1 MKAIIL
7 LVFYLFSLSLGSP
20 ENQDNIQK
28 ALLINTNLTK
38 EELTQL
44 LNTEGSNTEIEEV
57 SPDAESETESETEKI
72 FKNLRNGKLKIKVKL
87 ELNLKDLK
95 GKKKGHTETEKEG
108 ESEDGTVVKTA
119 FIQTPVPQV
128 PQKVS
133 LFKYILA
140 LLIMVILMSLFVLS
154 STTKEG
160 RKRIIYQAKKNDDYL
175 LQDN

>member
-7 LVFYLFSLSLGSP
+7 VVFYLFSLSLCAP

-44 LNTEGSNTEIEEV
+44 LNTEGSNTSIEEV
-57 SPDAESETESETEKI
+57 SPDEESETESETEKI

-87 ELNLKDLK
+87 ELDLKD
-95 GKKKGHTETEKEG
+95 KKKGHTETEKEG
-108 ESEDGTVVKTA
+108 ESEDGTVVQTA

-128 PQKVS
+128 PHKVS
-133 LFKYILA
+133 LSKYILA

-175 LQDN
+175 LQDI

>member
-7 LVFYLFSLSLGSP
+7 VAFYFFSLSLCAP

-44 LNTEGSNTEIEEV
+44 LNTEGGSTSIEEV

-87 ELNLKDLK
+87 ELNLKD
-95 GKKKGHTETEKEG
+95 KKKAIPKLRKK
-108 ESEDGTVVKTA
+108 VN
-119 FIQTPVPQV
+119 
-128 PQKVS
+128 QKMKILLKLP
-133 LFKYILA
+133 LFKPQFHNFL
-140 LLIMVILMSLFVLS
+140 
-154 STTKEG
+154 
-160 RKRIIYQAKKNDDYL
+160 KKYL
-175 LQDN
+175 CLNIF

>member
-7 LVFYLFSLSLGSP
+7 VVFYLFSLSLGSP

-87 ELNLKDLK
+87 ELDLK
-95 GKKKGHTETEKEG
+95 NKKKGKTETEKEN
-108 ESEDGTVVKTA
+108 ESEDGTIVKTA

-140 LLIMVILMSLFVLS
+140 LLIMVILMSLFAIS
-154 STTKEG
+154 STNKKG
-160 RKRIIYQAKKNDDYL
+160 RKLIIYQAKKNDDYL

>member
-7 LVFYLFSLSLGSP
+7 VVFYLFSLSIGSP

-44 LNTEGSNTEIEEV
+44 LKNEGSNTEIEEV

-87 ELNLKDLK
+87 ELDLK
-95 GKKKGHTETEKEG
+95 NKKKGQTETEKEN
-108 ESEDGTVVKTA
+108 ESEDGTIVKTA
-119 FIQTPVPQV
+119 FIQTPVSQV

-140 LLIMVILMSLFVLS
+140 LIIMVILMSLFAIS
-154 STTKEG
+154 STNKEG
-160 RKRIIYQAKKNDDYL
+160 RKLIIYKAKKNDDYL

>member
-7 LVFYLFSLSLGSP
+7 VVFYLFSLSLCAP

-38 EELTQL
+38 DELTQL
-44 LNTEGSNTEIEEV
+44 LNTEGSNTSIEEV
-57 SPDAESETESETEKI
+57 SPDAESETESATEKI

-87 ELNLKDLK
+87 ELDLKD
-95 GKKKGHTETEKEG
+95 KKKGHTETEKEG
-108 ESEDGTVVKTA
+108 ESEDGTVVQTA

-128 PQKVS
+128 PHKVS
-133 LFKYILA
+133 LSKYILA

>member
-7 LVFYLFSLSLGSP
+7 VVFCLFSLSLGSP

-57 SPDAESETESETEKI
+57 SPDAESETEKI

-87 ELNLKDLK
+87 ELDLK
-95 GKKKGHTETEKEG
+95 NKKKGHTETEKEN
-108 ESEDGTVVKTA
+108 ESEDGTIVKTA

-128 PQKVS
+128 SQKVS

-175 LQDN
+175 LKDI

>member
-7 LVFYLFSLSLGSP
+7 VVFCLFSLSLGSP

-87 ELNLKDLK
+87 ELDLK
-95 GKKKGHTETEKEG
+95 NKKKGHTETEKEN
-108 ESEDGTVVKTA
+108 ESEDGTIVKTA

-128 PQKVS
+128 SQKVS

-140 LLIMVILMSLFVLS
+140 LLIMVILMSLFAIS
-154 STTKEG
+154 STNKKG
-160 RKRIIYQAKKNDDYL
+160 RKLIIYQAKKNDDYL

>member
-7 LVFYLFSLSLGSP
+7 VVVYLFSLSLGSP

-87 ELNLKDLK
+87 ELDLK
-95 GKKKGHTETEKEG
+95 NKKKGKTETEKEN
-108 ESEDGTVVKTA
+108 ESEDGTIVKTA

-175 LQDN
+175 LQDI

>member
-7 LVFYLFSLSLGSP
+7 VVFYLFSLSLGSP

-87 ELNLKDLK
+87 ELDLK
-95 GKKKGHTETEKEG
+95 NKKKGNTKNEKEN
-108 ESEDGTVVKTA
+108 ESEDGTIVKTA

-133 LFKYILA
+133 LLKYILA
-140 LLIMVILMSLFVLS
+140 LLIMVILMSLFAIS
-154 STTKEG
+154 STNKKG
-160 RKRIIYQAKKNDDYL
+160 RKLIIYQAKKNDDYL

>member
-7 LVFYLFSLSLGSP
+7 VVFYLFSLSLGSP

-87 ELNLKDLK
+87 ELDLK
-95 GKKKGHTETEKEG
+95 NKKKGKTETEKEN
-108 ESEDGTVVKTA
+108 ESEDGTIVKTA
-119 FIQTPVPQV
+119 FIQTSVPQV

-140 LLIMVILMSLFVLS
+140 LLIMVILMSLFAIS
-154 STTKEG
+154 STNKES
-160 RKRIIYQAKKNDDYL
+160 RKLIIYQAKKNDDYL

>member
-7 LVFYLFSLSLGSP
+7 VAFYFFSLSLCAP

-44 LNTEGSNTEIEEV
+44 LNTEGGSTSIEEV

-87 ELNLKDLK
+87 ELNLKD
-95 GKKKGHTETEKEG
+95 KKKGHTETEKEG
-108 ESEDGTVVKTA
+108 ESEDEDIVKTA
-119 FIQTPVPQV
+119 FIQTSVPQL
-128 PQKVS
+128 PQKIS

-154 STTKEG
+154 STTKKG
-160 RKRIIYQAKKNDDYL
+160 RKHIIYQTKKNDDYL

>member
-7 LVFYLFSLSLGSP
+7 VVFYLFSLSIGSP

-87 ELNLKDLK
+87 ELDLK
-95 GKKKGHTETEKEG
+95 NKKKGQTETEKEN
-108 ESEDGTVVKTA
+108 ESEDGTIVKTA
-119 FIQTPVPQV
+119 FIQTPVSQV

-140 LLIMVILMSLFVLS
+140 LIIMVILMSLFAIS
-154 STTKEG
+154 STNKEG
-160 RKRIIYQAKKNDDYL
+160 RKLIIYKAKKNDDYL

>member
-7 LVFYLFSLSLGSP
+7 VVFYLFSLSLGSP

-57 SPDAESETESETEKI
+57 SPDAESETESATEKI

-87 ELNLKDLK
+87 ELDLK
-95 GKKKGHTETEKEG
+95 NKKKGHTETEKEN
-108 ESEDGTVVKTA
+108 ESEDGTIVKTA
-119 FIQTPVPQV
+119 FIQTSVPQV

-175 LQDN
+175 LQDI

>member
-7 LVFYLFSLSLGSP
+7 VVFCLFSLSLGSP

-87 ELNLKDLK
+87 ELDLK
-95 GKKKGHTETEKEG
+95 NKKKGHTETEKEN
-108 ESEDGTVVKTA
+108 ESEDGTIVKTA

-128 PQKVS
+128 SQKVS

-140 LLIMVILMSLFVLS
+140 LLIMVILMSLFAIS
-154 STTKEG
+154 STHKEG
-160 RKRIIYQAKKNDDYL
+160 RKLIIYQAKKNDDYL

>member
-7 LVFYLFSLSLGSP
+7 VAFYFFSLSLCAP

-44 LNTEGSNTEIEEV
+44 LNTEGGSTSIEEV
-57 SPDAESETESETEKI
+57 SLDAESETESETEKI

-87 ELNLKDLK
+87 ELNLKD
-95 GKKKGHTETEKEG
+95 KKKGHTETEKEG
-108 ESEDGTVVKTA
+108 ESEDEDIVKTA
-119 FIQTPVPQV
+119 FIQTSVPQL
-128 PQKVS
+128 PQKIS

-160 RKRIIYQAKKNDDYL
+160 RKHIIYQTKKNDDYL

>member
-7 LVFYLFSLSLGSP
+7 VVFYLFSLSLCAP

-87 ELNLKDLK
+87 ELDLKD
-95 GKKKGHTETEKEG
+95 KKKGHTETEKEG
-108 ESEDGTVVKTA
+108 ESEDGTVVQTA

-128 PQKVS
+128 PNKVS
-133 LFKYILA
+133 LSKYILA

-175 LQDN
+175 LQDI